1 MQTNNEELNK
11 SVRSD
16 IYKIDPKSIVVIDGF
31 NSRTDFGDLDE
42 LAEQIRQQGMLN
54 PITVVPFKDENGE
67 EKYRLIDGERRY
79 RAVMKLIKDGMDIKR
94 ISALY
99 QSRAISE
106 EEMLIQQVMRNE
118 GKPFTPYELGIWATK
133 MMDKFGYTLA
143 EIAAKIG
150 KNQGS
155 LCRFIGYQNLPE
167 YAREM
172 LAKDEISASNLDR
185 VMNAHGE
192 DENGAIEELKDLK
205 EKSKGKKHVSLRNL
219 ESTSKTV
226 DYKRSKDVLKGLE
239 ALFTSIAEYQQN
251 NEGKVINEINLNL
264 YYEELKAGKMLKQIF
279 DNVAKTTDEEELEEF
294 MERI

>member
-16 IYKIDPKSIVVIDGF
+16 IYKIDPKNIVVIDGF

-54 PITVVPFKDENGE
+54 PITVVPFKDENGDQ
-67 EKYRLIDGERRY
+67 KYRLIDGERRY
-79 RAVMKLIKDGMDIKR
+79 RAVMKLINDGVDIKR

-99 QSRAISE
+99 QSRAITE

-133 MMDKFGYTLA
+133 MMDKFGYTMT
-143 EIAAKIG
+143 EVAAKIG
-150 KNQGS
+150 KNVGS

-185 VMNAHGE
+185 VMNAHGD
-192 DENGAIEELKDLK
+192 DEKGAIEELKELK
-205 EKSKGKKHVSLRNL
+205 LKSAGKKHISLRSLDSN
-219 ESTSKTV
+219 SKV
-226 DYKRSKDVLKGLE
+226 IDYKRSKDVLKGFD
-239 ALFTSIAEYQQN
+239 ALYKSAEDYQKAKSISSLDIKMGYLYQ
-251 NEGKVINEINLNL
+251 
-264 YYEELKAGKMLKQIF
+264 ELKKGLTLTQIF
-279 DNVAKTTDEEELEEF
+279 DNILQENTILQE
-294 MERI
+294 MERF